1 MKSFGVSFD
10 TALYEMSYANL
21 VMYMRT
27 LPDYSAKKDK
37 GKKDGKKKQE
47 KINAD
52 DPANRDKVNEILFGN
67 NG

>member
-1 MKSFGVSFD
+1 
-10 TALYEMSYANL
+10 MSYTNV

-27 LPDYSAKKDK
+27 LPDYSVGKD
-37 GKKDGKKKQE
+37 KKDGKKKQE

>member
-1 MKSFGVSFD
+1 
-10 TALYEMSYANL
+10 MSYANV

-27 LPDYSAKKDK
+27 LPDYSAKK
-37 GKKDGKKKQE
+37 GKDKDGKKPQE

-52 DPANRDKVNEILFGN
+52 DPANRDRVNEILFGN

>member
-1 MKSFGVSFD
+1 
-10 TALYEMSYANL
+10 MSYANV

-27 LPDYSAKKDK
+27 LPDYSAKKNK
-37 GKKDGKKKQE
+37 GKKGEKPQE

-52 DPANRDKVNEILFGN
+52 DPANRDRVNEILFGN

>member
-1 MKSFGVSFD
+1 
-10 TALYEMSYANL
+10 MSYANV

-27 LPDYSAKKDK
+27 LPDYSAKK
-37 GKKDGKKKQE
+37 GKDKDGKKPQE

-52 DPANRDKVNEILFGN
+52 DPANRAKVDAILFGKD